1 MNRWI
6 RRTVSGVSIA
16 STLALLPAGAAFAQ
30 PAPAGEARHGPGQ
43 ENGRHGRG
51 GQHALLREA
60 QKLNSLTPEQRTAI
74 DQLVRARQAAEVPVR
89 QANAQVL
96 LQIAQQVEQATID
109 AQALA
114 PSVGAEERAATEE
127 NAVER
132 DTLSRLHAL
141 LTSAQRA
148 QLVDHLQAQ
157 WRGRVDAGAGE
168 RHGGHP
174 GRAWGEKLGLTPEQE
189 AQVAANLRAA
199 FHDKEATEEHGPKQA
214 RPLESFR
221 GDSFDANALVRV
233 ERRGEREET
242 FARAIMPV
250 LTPAQRAM
258 FASRLRAHAT
268 HESS

>member
-6 RRTVSGVSIA
+6 RRTVSGISIA

-30 PAPAGEARHGPGQ
+30 SAAAGEARESGH
-43 ENGRHGRG
+43 HGRG
-51 GQHALLREA
+51 GRHALLKEA
-60 QKLNSLTPEQRTAI
+60 QKLDSLTPEQRTAI
-74 DQLVRARQAAEVPVR
+74 DQLVRTRQAAQVPVR

-96 LQIAQQVEQATID
+96 LQIAQQVDQATID

-114 PSVGAEERAATEE
+114 PSVGAEERAATAE

-141 LTSAQRA
+141 LTPAQRA
-148 QLVDHLQAQ
+148 QLVDHLQAE
-157 WRGRVDAGAGE
+157 WRGRGDADVGE
-168 RHGGHP
+168 RRGRHP
-174 GRAWGEKLGLTPEQE
+174 GHEWAGQLGLTPEQE
-189 AQVAANLRAA
+189 TQVAANLRAA
-199 FHDKEATEEHGPKQA
+199 FHGNEAAGEHGPNQA

-221 GDSFDANALVRV
+221 GDSFDASAFVRV

-242 FARAIMPV
+242 FAKAIVPV

-258 FASRLRAHAT
+258 LASRLRAHAA